1 VRDPAYAVT
10 RYLVIDPAPVKPWTM
25 IWVAV
30 DRAGVHWVYR
40 EWPDISYGDWGEWG
54 KNERSRGGP
63 AQKPNGFGIKDYIDV
78 IGQLENGEE
87 LYERLI
93 DPRMGATSRQ
103 GKDGAS
109 TMIDDLCD
117 GGMMVMPAPGLHE
130 DEGLQALQNLLAW
143 NTQKPQ
149 EALNRP
155 HFMISDN
162 CEQTIMCLQEYTGRE
177 GKDEAWKDF
186 VDCCRYAAIAGLTF
200 VDKNAAIE
208 AKTGGY

>member
-1 VRDPAYAVT
+1 
-10 RYLVIDPAPVKPWTM
+10 
-25 IWVAV
+25 
-30 DRAGVHWVYR
+30 
-40 EWPDISYGDWGEWG
+40 
-54 KNERSRGGP
+54 
-63 AQKPNGFGIKDYIDV
+63 
-78 IGQLENGEE
+78 
-87 LYERLI
+87 
-93 DPRMGATSRQ
+93 
-103 GKDGAS
+103 
-109 TMIDDLCD
+109 
-117 GGMMVMPAPGLHE
+117 MMVMPAPGLHE

-149 EALNRP
+149 DALNRP